1 MKYRISQ
8 KTGANPSIGTTRT
21 ETLSDG
27 STRTSKPPALNT
39 EKAMHDALKENGE
52 IA

>member
-1 MKYRISQ
+1 MKYRVSLQ
-8 KTGANPSIGTTRT
+8 TGANPSIDTTRT

-39 EKAMHDALKENGE
+39 ESVVRDALKENGE

>member
-1 MKYRISQ
+1 MKYRISLQ
-8 KTGANPSIGTTRT
+8 TGANPSINTART

-39 EKAMHDALKENGE
+39 KDVARDALKENGE
-52 IA
+52 PA